1 MMSKYDQ
8 EFKEM
13 ILSLI
18 ASGQTVSQ
26 LAKDYQIDK
35 STINVWRRK
44 AKSPEGLHGKK
55 QLTAEEAEIKL
66 LRKALKEVQLERDIF
81 KKGSEHFLQK
91 RLNKYL
97 FIEEHIRQYSIEKMC
112 QYLSI
117 SRNAYYQWKKKGQ
130 SISPSA
136 QKTMTLKERIQCI
149 YAGSKQ
155 VYGSYRI
162 QKQLA
167 KEAIYVSRSYVGR
180 LMTEMS
186 LRSILKR
193 KFVVTTDSSHSYKVA
208 DNHLKRSF
216 TVDELG
222 IRWVSD
228 ITYIRVNDS
237 WAYLTTMIDLADRQV
252 VGWSVSEDM
261 TTENTVLKAWIHARN
276 RREIKDDFIL
286 HSDRGVQY
294 ASNIISS
301 LFLRLPSAKQ
311 SMSRK
316 DLRLRGENVVFG
328 YNIFVA
334 ESFFKSIKYE
344 CLYRFKFENLSQLN
358 NTVNEYI
365 YWYNHKRLH
374 SSLDYLTPKEK
385 EYQIKFNN
393 KVAA

>member
-1 MMSKYDQ
+1 
-8 EFKEM
+8 
-13 ILSLI
+13 
-18 ASGQTVSQ
+18 
-26 LAKDYQIDK
+26 
-35 STINVWRRK
+35 
-44 AKSPEGLHGKK
+44 
-55 QLTAEEAEIKL
+55 
-66 LRKALKEVQLERDIF
+66 
-81 KKGSEHFLQK
+81 
-91 RLNKYL
+91 
-97 FIEEHIRQYSIEKMC
+97 MC

-136 QKTMTLKERIQCI
+136 QKTMTLKERIQYI
-149 YAGSKQ
+149 YEESKQ

-162 QKQLA
+162 QKKLA
-167 KEAIYVSRSYVGR
+167 KESIYVSRSYVGR
-180 LMTEMS
+180 LMAEMG
-186 LRSILKR
+186 LRSILKK

-208 DNHLKRSF
+208 ANHLKRSF
-216 TVDELG
+216 TVHELG
-222 IRWVSD
+222 TRWVSD
-228 ITYIRVNDS
+228 ITYIKVNDS

-301 LFLRLPSAKQ
+301 LFLRLPCAKQ

-316 DLRLRGENVVFG
+316 GNCWDNA
-328 YNIFVA
+328 VA

-344 CLYRFKFENLSQLN
+344 CLYRYKFENMTQLS

-374 SSLDYLTPKEK
+374 SSLGYLTPKEK
-385 EYQIKFNN
+385 EFQIKFNN